1 MSHQDDAERAGGSG
15 PQAQHDAD
23 RACTEHGDGVADAD
37 RRLTD
42 GVKRYGGRFAHRG
55 LLVGER
61 VVEED
66 QVPLLH
72 GDVFGESAVA
82 PRAVVVVIAALCVFS
97 HLAGFAFAARQQ
109 REDCG
114 TTADERRVVGFDDLP
129 GEFVAGNRRE
139 MVGSFGK
146 DARQIAS
153 ADSAGVHFEQHLSRL
168 THGHGHILVTQV
180 ADRMEV
186 ERFHRIFHLFIYLGI
201 TSFVPAGRNPLRHP
215 PSRLLVV
222 VSGLQRSCVSARR
235 LSEFPDCVCRTLPI
249 EFDFVLILFS
259 FECFYK
265 NRI

>member
-129 GEFVAGNRRE
+129 GEFVTGNRRE

-201 TSFVPAGRNPLRHP
+201 TSFVPAGRNPLRASAVASAGCRFRP
-215 PSRLLVV
+215 STVLRVRKAVIGVSRLRLPYA
-222 VSGLQRSCVSARR
+222 SDRIRFRFNSIFFRMLLQ
-235 LSEFPDCVCRTLPI
+235 
-249 EFDFVLILFS
+249 
-259 FECFYK
+259 K
-265 NRI
+265 